1 MRRSA
6 LCLGIITATC
16 ALLATPAPAAGA
28 PVDRAELLIV
38 EVLTGASSA
47 SDEYVQIEAQGTGGA
62 ALSGLEVIY
71 RSASGI
77 TTRRLASLATMPQ
90 LSFGERLMLANAV
103 GSFAGQA
110 QLTWSDGIAS
120 SGGAILI
127 RRLTAPYEIVDAV
140 AWGSAVA
147 AAGGEGLPVSA
158 PASGVRI
165 QRRRDATGALVDT
178 GDNSVDFLLVSPL
191 QPTPTPSPTSTPVV
205 TAAPTPTPTA
215 SPTPSA
221 PPSATPAPSVA
232 PTPTLSPSPT
242 PSPTPSPPST
252 PTPTP
257 SPTPSI
263 PPLSVG
269 AARDAVIG
277 SRLRLTGTLV
287 ARQGE
292 LAEAGLLA
300 LQDPVTGAGI
310 FVLAPTVGSVPVGA
324 AVRGSQV
331 VVEGVLT
338 LRRQTLTIIASGAPV
353 VTGSGT
359 ILPPLALQR
368 PASGAW
374 GWEAWEGRRV
384 RVGGTIAGSPQSL
397 AEGAVSLR
405 LRLQS
410 GDELALGMA
419 AEVAASLPVA
429 LRESG
434 SVVVAEG
441 LLHQRG
447 SVSGGGYRLWLDPV
461 AGLVPRIVPP
471 PSGGDGGSTVTD
483 PGGRSEPSTP
493 SLTLP
498 LGVPTIAIPEGATR
512 GWMAEIVTSL
522 RVTAGRLELQRAGGV
537 QLVVL
542 PSCVAPVD
550 HEGEAPYPTSR

>member
-62 ALSGLEVIY
+62 ALSDLEVIY

-90 LSFGERLMLANAV
+90 LSYGERLMLANAV

-110 QLTWSDGIAS
+110 QMTWSDGISS

-127 RRLTAPYEIVDAV
+127 RRLTAPYEILDAV
-140 AWGSAVA
+140 AWGSAVV
-147 AAGGEGLPVSA
+147 AAGGEGSPVSA

-242 PSPTPSPPST
+242 PSPTPSPI
-252 PTPTP
+252 
-257 SPTPSI
+257 PSI
-263 PPLSVG
+263 PPLSVS
-269 AARDAVIG
+269 AVREAVIG

-292 LAEAGLLA
+292 LAEAGLIA

-434 SVVVAEG
+434 SVVVE
-441 LLHQRG
+441 
-447 SVSGGGYRLWLDPV
+447 
-461 AGLVPRIVPP
+461 I
-471 PSGGDGGSTVTD
+471 
-483 PGGRSEPSTP
+483 GRAH
-493 SLTLP
+493 
-498 LGVPTIAIPEGATR
+498 V
-512 GWMAEIVTSL
+512 
-522 RVTAGRLELQRAGGV
+522 
-537 QLVVL
+537 
-542 PSCVAPVD
+542 
-550 HEGEAPYPTSR
+550 